1 MGKTLGVQ
9 DWQPKISLQNGRQ
22 KRTDFWK
29 LSSDFHMCAVM
40 CIHTQSYTLVVIPYD
55 YEGARWS
62 LNLAFHSVWVATLV
76 KALSITFDI
85 CLNAQFFYLTCSQ
98 NNLGNFS
105 SGWVGVAMWPE
116 LAFTLQKLP
125 LYETRVSRGGW
136 GQGNNLDQVREAI
149 KLMEATKYPN
159 YLDWV
164 ILKEGHEIHSL
175 TIPFR
180 GMCHSWWTFKFK
192 RSRKT
197 KPFFI

>member
-1 MGKTLGVQ
+1 MGKTFGVQ

-55 YEGARWS
+55 YEGARWG
-62 LNLAFHSVWVATLV
+62 LNLAFRSVWVATLV

-85 CLNAQFFYLTCSQ
+85 CLNVQFFYLTCSQ

-125 LYETRVSRGGW
+125 LYKTRVYGGVGARKQLGPGKRGHKTDGS
-136 GQGNNLDQVREAI
+136 
-149 KLMEATKYPN
+149 
-159 YLDWV
+159 
-164 ILKEGHEIHSL
+164 HEIPKLPWLSNPKGGPWN
-175 TIPFR
+175 T
-180 GMCHSWWTFKFK
+180 
-192 RSRKT
+192 
-197 KPFFI
+197 